1 MGRLKIMSDEK
12 ENTVNPATEEPVQ
25 AAEGT
30 AEEVPAAA
38 EPVTAEAEAT
48 IESAASAEPVAT
60 VGPVANEGAPP
71 EAPAEK

>member
-1 MGRLKIMSDEK
+1 MSDEK

-48 IESAASAEPVAT
+48 IDAEPVAT